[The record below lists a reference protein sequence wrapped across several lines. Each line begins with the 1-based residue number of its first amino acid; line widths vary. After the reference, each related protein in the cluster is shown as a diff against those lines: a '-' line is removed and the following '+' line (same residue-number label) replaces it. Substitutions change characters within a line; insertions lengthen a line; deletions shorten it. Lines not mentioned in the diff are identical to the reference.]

1 MGDGRGGRWGAEPRA
16 AIIAM
21 AIVVSLIGLLLL
33 PLSREVNGGSA
44 NGVTII
50 ANGRELCFDC
60 AADAP
65 YPALVWL
72 ELIVALAGLLVGLSL
87 CFRGEGWKMV
97 VRRSVVL
104 VAAGLI
110 LLWAPLQ
117 IDARERPIAI
127 VPVFVAMGIGA
138 MVLTAVA
145 VRRSRSTWVGVTRAV
160 VLAVAAIALTTVPGT
175 RRQMPFTYDRLLW
188 GYVVAIVA
196 TAVAT
201 IVAIMASTASSGA

>member
-1 MGDGRGGRWGAEPRA
+1 MADGRAGRWGAEPRA
-16 AIIAM
+16 AIIAV
-21 AIVVSLIGLLLL
+21 AIVVALIGLLLL
-33 PLSREVNGGSA
+33 PLLREVNGGSV

-60 AADAP
+60 ADDAP

-72 ELIVALAGLLVGLSL
+72 ELIVALAGLLVGLGL
-87 CFRGEGWKMV
+87 CFRGEGWKTV

-138 MVLTAVA
+138 MVLAAVV
-145 VRRSRSTWVGVTRAV
+145 VRRSRSTWVGVSRAV

-188 GYVVAIVA
+188 GYVVAVVA

-201 IVAIMASTASSGA
+201 IVAIAASTASSDA